1 MNLFLLNLAISDL
14 LHLCTGPLL
23 YLFKRNSIVTNYYLG
38 KIGCFASP
46 FFRGNYVVLLW
57 NLNFGLRFIKHRELF
72 SGRYW
77 NSSLYIPSLILISVT
92 FLVAGALNLTI
103 ISLNKVI
110 GIMMPK
116 VANVLISNR
125 CIVYATLVSI
135 WAISVVSAVWSFFFK
150 EYNVSYLK
158 FHKINK

>member
-1 MNLFLLNLAISDL
+1 MFFGITGNASIITIILKNKLLRLQHMNLFLLNLAISDL

-72 SGRYW
+72 SGRY
-77 NSSLYIPSLILISVT
+77 
-92 FLVAGALNLTI
+92 
-103 ISLNKVI
+103 
-110 GIMMPK
+110 
-116 VANVLISNR
+116 
-125 CIVYATLVSI
+125 
-135 WAISVVSAVWSFFFK
+135 
-150 EYNVSYLK
+150 
-158 FHKINK
+158 